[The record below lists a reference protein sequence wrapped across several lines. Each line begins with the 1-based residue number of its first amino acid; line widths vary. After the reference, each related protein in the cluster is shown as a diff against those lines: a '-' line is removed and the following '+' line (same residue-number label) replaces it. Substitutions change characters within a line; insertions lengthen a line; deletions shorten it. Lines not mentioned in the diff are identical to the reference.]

1 MSSNK
6 ERPWETSSFR
16 IAACS
21 PKPAA
26 WPPPSTFGNCAI
38 GLLSAVRY
46 VLYHHFCETPL
57 VPSFDNPDYRNDF
70 AAWALLQLGD
80 RVLAE
85 QLGIINPYI
94 FPDLEKL
101 REQVLEI
108 LDERLSEV
116 LFVPSCQSGG
126 EFFFTEAVTVVFDTG
141 KRITSPK
148 ALPEAIGTM
157 TNGSI
162 YYHFFEARRREPV
175 GVDDFSAW
183 LDGFPGQEAWCR
195 ALQTVDFVF
204 FTLPELRGEL
214 VRVLGK
220 GGVA

>member
-1 MSSNK
+1 MGDFIIQDCSLLAK
-6 ERPWETSSFR
+6 TSGLPAAINLRELRDR
-16 IAACS
+16 IALCS
-21 PKPAA
+21 QD
-26 WPPPSTFGNCAI
+26 
-38 GLLSAVRY
+38 
-46 VLYHHFCETPL
+46 VLYHHFCETLL

-116 LFVPSCQSGG
+116 IFVPSCHPGG

-141 KRITSPK
+141 KRIASPK

-183 LDGFPGQEAWCR
+183 LGGFPGQEPWR
-195 ALQTVDFVF
+195 LALQAVDFVF
-204 FTLPELRGEL
+204 FSLPELRGEL

>member
-1 MSSNK
+1 MGDFIIRDCSLLAK
-6 ERPWETSSFR
+6 TSGL
-16 IAACS
+16 
-21 PKPAA
+21 PAA
-26 WPPPSTFGNCAI
+26 INLRELRDRLTLCSQN
-38 GLLSAVRY
+38 

-116 LFVPSCQSGG
+116 HFVPSCQRGG

-175 GVDDFSAW
+175 DVDDFSAW
-183 LDGFPGQEAWCR
+183 LSGFPGQEGWCR
-195 ALQTVDFVF
+195 ALQAVDFVF

-220 GGVA
+220 GGAA

>member
-1 MSSNK
+1 MGDFIIQDCSLLAK
-6 ERPWETSSFR
+6 TSGL
-16 IAACS
+16 
-21 PKPAA
+21 PAA
-26 WPPPSTFGNCAI
+26 INLRELRDRLALCSQD
-38 GLLSAVRY
+38 

-116 LFVPSCQSGG
+116 IFVPSCHPGG

-183 LDGFPGQEAWCR
+183 LGGFPGQEAWR
-195 ALQTVDFVF
+195 LALQTVDFVF